1 MARPLNETKKN
12 TKRVQMDMPEKSLER
27 LKRLQTITEAA
38 SYAEVLR
45 NSLRLYEALIN
56 EVESGNQLLID
67 RDGKVSPYPVF
78 SA

>member
-1 MARPLNETKKN
+1 MARPPRKN
-12 TKRVQMDMPEKSLER
+12 GKNSKRVQMDMPSKSLER
-27 LKRLQTITEAA
+27 LKRLQSITEAA
-38 SYAEVLR
+38 SYAEVMR

-56 EVESGNQLLID
+56 EVDKGHQLLIE